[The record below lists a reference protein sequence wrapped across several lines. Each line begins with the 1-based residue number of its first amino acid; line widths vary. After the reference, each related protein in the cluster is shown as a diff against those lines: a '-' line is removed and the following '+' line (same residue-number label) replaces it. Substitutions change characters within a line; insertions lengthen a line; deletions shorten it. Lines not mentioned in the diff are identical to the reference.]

1 MRALRLSRWGK
12 APELREVDRPVPG
25 DGEVL
30 VAVEAA
36 GLCHSDL
43 HVLDA
48 APGDLPFRLPFTLGH
63 EVAGRVEQAGPLT
76 DVTTGERVLVY
87 GPWGCGQCGRC
98 ASGREN
104 YCDRRADLGWAG
116 MGLGLDGGMA
126 DYVLVPSARHLVP
139 IGDLA
144 ASAAA
149 PLSDAGLTPYHAIAP
164 HVPVLDAES
173 TVVVIGAGGGLG
185 HLAVR
190 LLRALTPSR
199 VVAVDV
205 RPEALALARSCGA
218 HVTVLS
224 TPDSPPELPGG
235 VRADVV
241 LDFVGSDTTLSL
253 AARSVRAHGELV
265 VVGSAGGVL
274 EVRKPGALPP
284 GCRVS
289 LPFWGSRTELGDVV
303 HLARTGALHAATESF
318 PLSRAHEAIAALRSG
333 EVRGRAVLIPD

>member
-1 MRALRLSRWGK
+1 MRALRLTRWGQ
-12 APELREVDRPVPG
+12 APELHEVDRPVPG
-25 DGEVL
+25 DGQVL

-48 APGDLPFRLPFTLGH
+48 GPGDLPFRLPFTLGH
-63 EVAGRVEQAGPLT
+63 EVAGRVEQVGPLA
-76 DVTTGERVLVY
+76 DVAVGERVLVY

-98 ASGREN
+98 TTGREN
-104 YCDRRADLGWAG
+104 YCDRRAGLGWAG
-116 MGLGLDGGMA
+116 MGLGRDGGMA
-126 DYVLVPSARHLVP
+126 AYVLVPSARHLVP

-144 ASAAA
+144 AETAA

-164 HVPVLDAES
+164 HLPVLDAES

-190 LLRALTPSR
+190 LLRALTASR

-218 HVTVLS
+218 HVTILS
-224 TPDSPPELPGG
+224 TSDSTPALPGD

-241 LDFVGSDTTLSL
+241 LDFVGSDSTLAF

-274 EVRKPGALPP
+274 EIRKPGALPP

-289 LPFWGSRTELGDVV
+289 LPFWGSRTELDDVV
-303 HLARTGALHAATESF
+303 GLARAGVLPTTTESF
-318 PLSRAHEAIAALRSG
+318 PLSRAHEALAALRSG